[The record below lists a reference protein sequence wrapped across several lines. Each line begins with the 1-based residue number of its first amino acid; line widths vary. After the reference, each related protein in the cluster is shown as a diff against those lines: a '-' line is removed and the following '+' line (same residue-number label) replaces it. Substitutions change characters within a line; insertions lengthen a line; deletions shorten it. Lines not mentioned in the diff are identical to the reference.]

1 MLKRFPGRG
10 SHTMAQLTRAGYV
23 LSKPSPLLDR
33 VRRELTVAPER
44 DGEVCRSASFRVFA
58 ESPTAVYLPR
68 HYAESVLGLP
78 KGTWKGGA
86 PKACPMT
93 FKGELKEST
102 RQPEAVAASLDAL
115 KNQGGGI
122 LSLPTGY
129 GKTTVALYLACQMGL
144 KTLVVTHKE
153 FLMDQW
159 IERIAQFIP
168 DARVGKIQQDVCD
181 VDKDIVVAMI
191 HSICLKDYGNV
202 FRDFGLLILDEVHHV
217 SAPMFSRCMF
227 KALCPHVLGLS
238 ATPYRK
244 DGLTKVIEW
253 FVGPVFFKVTRTEQ
267 RHVRVICTNYACE
280 EYSRPVPLRPRLG
293 TIDMPEIISRLT
305 NDATRNAMIVS
316 RTRSFFRQGRKIMVL
331 SDRRGHCQDLCKQL
345 EDCRAALYLGGMSQD
360 ALKNATEAP
369 VIIATFS
376 QANEGLDIP
385 SLNTL
390 VLATPKPDVIQAVGR
405 ILREAAGTQV
415 KHSPIVFDIIDQ
427 YSVFFAQFNK
437 RRAWY
442 TSSGFEVIRGKDAAP
457 AEDRF
462 AFADDE

>member
-1 MLKRFPGRG
+1 MGI
-10 SHTMAQLTRAGYV
+10 TRAGYV
-23 LSKPSPLLDR
+23 LSKPDTPRSLIER
-33 VRRELTVAPER
+33 IRRELTVAPER

-58 ESPTAVYLPR
+58 ESPTSLYIPR

-78 KGTWKGGA
+78 GGEWKGG
-86 PKACPMT
+86 PPQACAMT

-102 RQPEAVAASLDAL
+102 RQNEAVAASLEAL
-115 KNQGGGI
+115 RTRGGGI

-129 GKTTVALYLACQMGL
+129 GKTTVGLYVACQMGL

-159 IERIAQFIP
+159 VERIGQFIP
-168 DARVGKIQQDVCD
+168 GARVGKIQQDVCD
-181 VDKDIVVAMI
+181 TQDKDIVVAMI
-191 HSICLKDYGNV
+191 HSICLKDYGNA

-267 RHVRVICTNYACE
+267 RHVRVVCVNYSCA
-280 EYSRPVPLRPRLG
+280 EYARPVPVRPRLG
-293 TIDMPEIISRLT
+293 TIDMPEIISRLCSNRER
-305 NDATRNAMIVS
+305 NDTIVYH
-316 RTRSFFRQGRKIMVL
+316 TRSFARQGRKVMVL
-331 SDRRGHCQDLCKQL
+331 SDRRNHCQELARQL
-345 EDCRAALYLGGMSQD
+345 EDCGAALYLGGMTQD
-360 ALKNATEAP
+360 ALKKATEAP

-405 ILREAAGTQV
+405 ILREAAGTASTR
-415 KHSPIVFDIIDQ
+415 HTPIVLDIIDQ
-427 YSVFFAQFNK
+427 YGVFFAQFNK

-442 TSSGFEVIRGKDAAP
+442 ASSGFEIGGAAKHQ
-457 AEDRF
+457 ATERF
-462 AFADDE
+462 AFAADD